1 MLLVE
6 TLPRN
11 IHECLGVTLFRGD
24 VVEVFCPMC
33 FHVNEKEWKK
43 RKKMKN
49 KQEALDVLLSRLLYK
64 EYEQDINLAIQRSQ
78 NN

>member
-33 FHVNEKEWKK
+33 FHVNEKE
-43 RKKMKN
+43 
-49 KQEALDVLLSRLLYK
+49 
-64 EYEQDINLAIQRSQ
+64 
-78 NN
+78 